1 MAECKVYR
9 REIEEA
15 ADAAG
20 PLSAGAR
27 AHAAL
32 CRACGEELRA
42 RESVRALVGGLGKVE
57 APADFEFRLRA
68 RMAAAKADEGR
79 GRIGGR
85 WLYGFAPVALAA
97 CFVLVSATLY
107 FRQMVR
113 TPAPVAPA
121 VASAPAPNVEPGRAA
136 SVNVQGRTNEST
148 YAGGEVVKA
157 STPAVAVAAAPKVRK
172 AAYKPSARAAQM
184 REVASVGGQ
193 RAVSAQNTLVGSVT
207 GAQVIHLSVKT
218 SAEPL
223 RVILRDERGAERVV
237 PLRSVS
243 FGSQDFLSREA
254 TLKQPGAA
262 NVGGVW

>member
-1 MAECKVYR
+1 MAECNVYR
-9 REIEEA
+9 REIAEA
-15 ADAAG
+15 ADGG

-32 CRACGEELRA
+32 CGACGEELRA
-42 RESVRALVGGLGKVE
+42 RESLRALVGGLGKVG

-85 WLYGFAPVALAA
+85 WLYGFAPVAVAA
-97 CFVLVSATLY
+97 CFLVVSATLY
-107 FRQMVR
+107 FRQAPP
-113 TPAPVAPA
+113 PASAPPAVAPA
-121 VASAPAPNVEPGRAA
+121 PAPKVEPGRAA
-136 SVNVQGRTNEST
+136 SADVQGQTHEP
-148 YAGGEVVKA
+148 AVEEKEVA
-157 STPAVAVAAAPKVRK
+157 RATPAVVAPHKMRK
-172 AAYKPSARAAQM
+172 ASYRASARAAQP
-184 REVASVGGQ
+184 REVASAGGQ
-193 RAVSAQNTLVGSVT
+193 RAEPSHNTLVGSVT

-223 RVILRDERGAERVV
+223 RVIVRDERGAERVV

-254 TLKQPGAA
+254 ALKQPGAA

>member
-1 MAECKVYR
+1 MAECNVYR
-9 REIEEA
+9 REIVEA
-15 ADAAG
+15 ADGG
-20 PLSAGAR
+20 PLSASAR

-32 CRACGEELRA
+32 CRACGDELRVH
-42 RESVRALVGGLGKVE
+42 ESVRALVGGLGKVE

-85 WLYGFAPVALAA
+85 WLYGFAPVAVAA
-97 CFVLVSATLY
+97 CFLVVSATLY
-107 FRQMVR
+107 FRQV
-113 TPAPVAPA
+113 TPKP
-121 VASAPAPNVEPGRAA
+121 ASAPPAAASATAPEVEPGRAA
-136 SVNVQGRTNEST
+136 STNVQGRTTQSAVEEKDIAQAT
-148 YAGGEVVKA
+148 TAVIAPHKIRKA
-157 STPAVAVAAAPKVRK
+157 SYK
-172 AAYKPSARAAQM
+172 AGARASLS
-184 REVASVGGQ
+184 RVVASMGGQ
-193 RAVSAQNTLVGSVT
+193 RAESSQNTLVSSVT

-223 RVILRDERGAERVV
+223 RVIVRDESGAERVV

-254 TLKQPGAA
+254 ALKQPGAA